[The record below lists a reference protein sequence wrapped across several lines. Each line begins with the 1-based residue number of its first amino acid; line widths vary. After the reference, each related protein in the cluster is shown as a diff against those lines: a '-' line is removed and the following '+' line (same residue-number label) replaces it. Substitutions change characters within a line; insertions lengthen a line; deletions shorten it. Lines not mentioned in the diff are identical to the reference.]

1 MHTTITNND
10 IDARV
15 KRFGYDPARWESED
29 KLVETILNQVKTTYG
44 FDATKEMEAE
54 SLQMTISV
62 IKGIAGKRGY
72 SSGKDRQI
80 SWRIGD
86 VSLKLERDKSG
97 VFFTL
102 KKGDEI
108 RKTALIARDYLECS
122 GCWEGDQALV
132 DKTFKQIKSNFGIDP
147 NQTENGSEVAQALID
162 FVNRYPFPP
171 KDIPTESYQL
181 DSLNIQ
187 IEREPRC
194 FIVTMTS
201 KEGEL
206 EKIRKQE
213 FGFFM

>member
-1 MHTTITNND
+1 MQTNITNFD
-10 IDARV
+10 IDARAR
-15 KRFGYDPARWESED
+15 RFGYEPARWEGGD

-44 FDATKEMEAE
+44 FDASKEMESEA
-54 SLQMTISV
+54 LQNTISV
-62 IKGIAGKRGY
+62 IKRIAGKGY
-72 SSGKDRQI
+72 SSRNDRQL

-86 VSLKLERDKSG
+86 VYLKMERNKSG
-97 VFFTL
+97 FFFEL
-102 KKGDEI
+102 EKGDEI
-108 RKTALIARDYLECS
+108 KKTAVIARDYLESS
-122 GCWEGDQALV
+122 GLWEGDQALV

-201 KEGEL
+201 KAGEL